1 MLKGKLEGLKL
12 SIVDENIIEDLDF
25 SGDSVIATIG
35 TKDNAVCAPILD
47 YEITGNDSLVIDK
60 ESFNIQWNQI
70 EFGVDTIT
78 VIRNDVPTVYKI
90 VSGPSATTTKRKLP

>member
-1 MLKGKLEGLKL
+1 MLKGKLEGLRL
-12 SIVDENIIEDLDF
+12 SIVDETIIEDLGF

-35 TKDNAVCAPILD
+35 TKDGAVCAPILD

-70 EFGVDTIT
+70 EFGDDTIT
-78 VIRNDVPTVYKI
+78 VIRNDAPTLYKI
-90 VSGPSATTTKRKLP
+90 VSRPGATTAKRKLP